1 MTKFGKLFF
10 LLGVIAYA
18 CGCSPKIGVTVNVI
32 DRKTQLENQ
41 IAGTYTALQDK
52 AWMIASVRSEEGNKE
67 MAGLPPEEKE
77 VYQAV
82 QNRKFNSDDI
92 QEFLGA
98 ECVGE
103 RRDGLLELRPC
114 QRTKEDGN
122 FDGLVRRLTKEENVD
137 RSTEMKGIILKNA
150 SLTDGDLPD
159 IKAALGRKNIE
170 AAEKGWWIQEVDGSW
185 SQKQ

>member
-1 MTKFGKLFF
+1 MKQIGKALMAVGM
-10 LLGVIAYA
+10 LVLGGA
-18 CGCSPKIGVTVNVI
+18 CSPKVGVTVNVI

-67 MAGLPPEEKE
+67 LASLPPEEKE

-82 QNRKFNSDDI
+82 QNRKFNADDI
-92 QEFLGA
+92 QEFLSA
-98 ECVGE
+98 QCVGE
-103 RRDGLLELRPC
+103 RRDGLLELRSC
-114 QRTKEDGN
+114 QRIKEDSN
-122 FDGLVRRLTKEENVD
+122 FSSLVVRLTKEENVD
-137 RSTEMKGIILKNA
+137 RSLEMQGVILKNA
-150 SLTDGDLPD
+150 TLTEKDLPD

-170 AAEKGWWIQEVDGSW
+170 AAEKGWWIQGVDGSW